1 MLVLLCTFG
10 DVRLVFRCISMFRVL
25 RNEGLGW
32 GYPGVKER
40 CCIGAKEAR
49 RGCVWCRSDFLCRD
63 WEWTACCA
71 GGRWG
76 GWLGRAVQ
84 GRRRGVAGGGFVCA
98 AVSLDQTT
106 EA

>member
-1 MLVLLCTFG
+1 MVLL
-10 DVRLVFRCISMFRVL
+10 RVQ
-25 RNEGLGW
+25 
-32 GYPGVKER
+32 ER
-40 CCIGAKEAR
+40 GCIGAGEAR
-49 RGCVWCRSDFLCRD
+49 RCCVCCRADFLCRG

-106 EA
+106 EAKCLGGLVGGSWVPLASSEGVRGQDVCRPL